1 MLYIF
6 VLVVVISVVFLVYTR
21 SVGLETISPHLR
33 NFAVP
38 AAKYVSATFIG
49 TYGSLGMAVVVASP
63 LLLYSHLAQTHSGT
77 DLFSALLDRSYFP
90 LQTAVALILGYVVS
104 AWFKEGWPAYVWV
117 WPVAQVS
124 IAVSLF
130 HPSVMQSF
138 GSGVWQT
145 FFDWGCRC
153 STTLVQWA
161 VMSPL
166 YPSLAFSAAACVRGT
181 KRFSQRTNPAPAQ

>member
-1 MLYIF
+1 MLLIF
-6 VLVVVISVVFLVYTR
+6 AVVVVISVVFLLYVK

-33 NFAVP
+33 KFAVP
-38 AAKYVSATFIG
+38 AAKYVSATFVG

-63 LLLYSHLAQTHSGT
+63 LLVYSRLAQTHSGE
-77 DLFSALLDRSYFP
+77 DLFSALLDRPYFP

-104 AWFKEGWPAYVWV
+104 RWFKEGWPAYVWV
-117 WPVAQVS
+117 WPVTQVS

-130 HPSVMQSF
+130 HPGAMQSF

-145 FFDWGCRC
+145 FFDWGCGC
-153 STTLVQWA
+153 SITLLQWA

-166 YPSLAFSAAACVRGT
+166 YPSLAFSAAACIRGT
-181 KRFSQRTNPAPAQ
+181 KRFSQETKPAPVQ